1 MRSHRRRRSA
11 RRLAV
16 FSPVRSPARALF
28 LCQRSSRRRQR
39 RAPSPPLPPLL
50 GTSTAADPSAQE
62 LQEPDALLSGE
73 LLSSTALKEPI
84 TASTSS
90 SPQTVRRD
98 GIDASTPSGSSP
110 GSSILVRRPPGWYFV
125 FYIRMDPGGRL
136 HMYPDVGNGPYRSL
150 PEVDDAINQHLH
162 NLRIPEMGEELDRL
176 PLIEIEKYND
186 DHNLLGDFAYELKE
200 FLQIGVMYEDQ
211 RYYYHINFTTK
222 TKGAHKSGCAMD
234 NLFFAE
240 LSHMQ
245 GKDEWVISCCCVIKP
260 AANGH
265 CYGCRNDGK
274 SGLKHPNNS
283 DAYSGGHL
291 DGCLPFGLNDSRSKY
306 DGLNPEDEEAM
317 LRSLYKGMD
326 EPGYLEGLF
335 A

>member
-1 MRSHRRRRSA
+1 
-11 RRLAV
+11 
-16 FSPVRSPARALF
+16 
-28 LCQRSSRRRQR
+28 
-39 RAPSPPLPPLL
+39 
-50 GTSTAADPSAQE
+50 
-62 LQEPDALLSGE
+62 
-73 LLSSTALKEPI
+73 
-84 TASTSS
+84 
-90 SPQTVRRD
+90 
-98 GIDASTPSGSSP
+98 
-110 GSSILVRRPPGWYFV
+110 
-125 FYIRMDPGGRL
+125 
-136 HMYPDVGNGPYRSL
+136 
-150 PEVDDAINQHLH
+150 
-162 NLRIPEMGEELDRL
+162 
-176 PLIEIEKYND
+176 
-186 DHNLLGDFAYELKE
+186 
-200 FLQIGVMYEDQ
+200 MYEDQ

>member
-1 MRSHRRRRSA
+1 
-11 RRLAV
+11 
-16 FSPVRSPARALF
+16 
-28 LCQRSSRRRQR
+28 
-39 RAPSPPLPPLL
+39 
-50 GTSTAADPSAQE
+50 
-62 LQEPDALLSGE
+62 
-73 LLSSTALKEPI
+73 
-84 TASTSS
+84 
-90 SPQTVRRD
+90 
-98 GIDASTPSGSSP
+98 
-110 GSSILVRRPPGWYFV
+110 
-125 FYIRMDPGGRL
+125 
-136 HMYPDVGNGPYRSL
+136 
-150 PEVDDAINQHLH
+150 
-162 NLRIPEMGEELDRL
+162 
-176 PLIEIEKYND
+176 
-186 DHNLLGDFAYELKE
+186 
-200 FLQIGVMYEDQ
+200 MYEDQ

-306 DGLNPEDEEAM
+306 DGLNVW
-317 LRSLYKGMD
+317 R
-326 EPGYLEGLF
+326 F
-335 A
+335 I

>member
-1 MRSHRRRRSA
+1 FIGTNA
-11 RRLAV
+11 
-16 FSPVRSPARALF
+16 
-28 LCQRSSRRRQR
+28 
-39 RAPSPPLPPLL
+39 APCL
-50 GTSTAADPSAQE
+50 GTSTAADPSYAQE

-98 GIDASTPSGSSP
+98 GIEASTPS

-150 PEVDDAINQHLH
+150 PEVDDAINQHLD
-162 NLRIPEMGEELDRL
+162 NLRIPRRGEELGRL
-176 PLIEIEKYND
+176 PLIEIGGYEKDNRCLVQALVEKYND
-186 DHNLLGDFAYELKE
+186 DHNLLGDFAYELKD

-245 GKDEWVISCCCVIKP
+245 GKDEWVVSCCCVIKP
-260 AANGH
+260 TANGH

-274 SGLKHPNNS
+274 YGLKHPNNS

-291 DGCLPFGLNDSRSKY
+291 DGCLPLD
-306 DGLNPEDEEAM
+306 
-317 LRSLYKGMD
+317 
-326 EPGYLEGLF
+326 
-335 A
+335 

>member
-1 MRSHRRRRSA
+1 MSLTLSGLTCQLNRRVKSI
-11 RRLAV
+11 
-16 FSPVRSPARALF
+16 
-28 LCQRSSRRRQR
+28 
-39 RAPSPPLPPLL
+39 L

-176 PLIEIEKYND
+176 PLIEIGGYEKDNRCLVQALVEKYND

>member
-1 MRSHRRRRSA
+1 VLIDIVCYS
-11 RRLAV
+11 
-16 FSPVRSPARALF
+16 
-28 LCQRSSRRRQR
+28 
-39 RAPSPPLPPLL
+39 L

-176 PLIEIEKYND
+176 PLIESMIRQD
-186 DHNLLGDFAYELKE
+186 
-200 FLQIGVMYEDQ
+200 MY
-211 RYYYHINFTTK
+211 
-222 TKGAHKSGCAMD
+222 
-234 NLFFAE
+234 
-240 LSHMQ
+240 
-245 GKDEWVISCCCVIKP
+245 
-260 AANGH
+260 
-265 CYGCRNDGK
+265 
-274 SGLKHPNNS
+274 
-283 DAYSGGHL
+283 
-291 DGCLPFGLNDSRSKY
+291 
-306 DGLNPEDEEAM
+306 
-317 LRSLYKGMD
+317 
-326 EPGYLEGLF
+326 
-335 A
+335 